1 MVARCDRFAP
11 RHFVKPTKR
20 ISMAKKEP
28 KVEQPT
34 DAQQREYLSLRDNN
48 PTIVHIDGSKKEYKV
63 RWLRNSQLEKL
74 SRLLVHKK
82 DNDNEDSESIDVL
95 DEIVDDAKLACK
107 TAAIYLLDG
116 FFKLKFYWFLWRW
129 FYYVKEYSAIQLMEI
144 LDVGKKKIPLT
155 QFFLLTMSL
164 TEARG
169 TLMMMTTREA
179 ERILQEQRMERS
191 SSTASNSSGSSSQDT
206 TSSD

>member
-1 MVARCDRFAP
+1 
-11 RHFVKPTKR
+11 
-20 ISMAKKEP
+20 MANKEP

-34 DAQQREYLSLRDNN
+34 EAQQREYLSLRDNT
-48 PTIVHIDGSKKEYKV
+48 PTIVHIDGTKKTYKL
-63 RWLRNSQLEKL
+63 RWLKNSQLEKL

-82 DNDNEDSESIDVL
+82 DVDNDDLESIDVL
-95 DEIVDDAKLACK
+95 DEIIDDAKLACK

-144 LDVGKKKIPLT
+144 LEVGKKKIPLS

-169 TLMMMTTREA
+169 TLMIMTTREA
-179 ERILQEQRMERS
+179 ENILREQSMARS
-191 SSTASNSSGSSSQDT
+191 SSTGNNSNGSSSQGT

>member
-1 MVARCDRFAP
+1 
-11 RHFVKPTKR
+11 
-20 ISMAKKEP
+20 MASREP
-28 KVEQPT
+28 KIDQPT
-34 DAQQREYLSLRDNN
+34 DAQQREYLSLRDND
-48 PTIVHIDGSKKEYKV
+48 PTIVSIAGTKKKYKI
-63 RWLRNSQLEKL
+63 RWLKNCQIEKL

-82 DNDNEDSESIDVL
+82 DTDNEDADTIGIL
-95 DEIVDDAKLACK
+95 DEIIDDAKLACK
-107 TAAIYLLDG
+107 TSAIYILDG

-129 FYYVKEYSAIQLMEI
+129 FYYVKQYSPMQLLE
-144 LDVGKKKIPLT
+144 LLEAGKKKIPLT

-179 ERILQEQRMERS
+179 ERILREQSTARS
-191 SSTASNSSGSSSQDT
+191 SSTASSSSGSSSPAT